1 VELEG
6 LVADVGLPDIFRLL
20 RMSGSTGAL
29 RITCGRRS
37 GEVDFNNGSIYY
49 ATSTG
54 AEVSLGTRLVKAA
67 MLRESDL
74 RSLVMEDRATDAH
87 QQLSAALLRKGLVT
101 REVLGVYVRQQIE
114 DCAFSF
120 FSWPNAHFQ
129 FVPSDSPSPE
139 ELVVLL
145 DAEGVIM
152 EGGRRVDEWDLMM
165 RTLGSAEKVPYLT
178 VPLTMDNVRMTRQEW
193 DVVCYIDGRRD
204 LNTIAAES
212 GFDRFWTV
220 KTVFD
225 LVQAGL
231 VVMRDPTLELLGQKL
246 AIAVRGPIDVYN
258 RTFLSVAATS
268 DLTNHM
274 RVETLDDE
282 DVEVRIVAGVREAAG
297 EETLLVYAVESRT
310 PESVVKR
317 MALET
322 SGFVV
327 LVNINSSDSIVV
339 SRADIAL
346 MEEIHERPYVVAAY
360 ASLVDEK
367 IGMERV
373 RELLELRE
381 RVPVVPCQL
390 RDPEQGAAVIRALL
404 ELMP

>member
-1 VELEG
+1 MELEG
-6 LVADVGLPDIFRLL
+6 LVADVSLPDIFRLL
-20 RMSGSTGAL
+20 RMSGSTGVL
-29 RITCGRRS
+29 RITGGRRS
-37 GEVDFNNGSIYY
+37 GEVNFSDGQIYY

-54 AEVSLGTRLVKAA
+54 AETSLGTRLVKAA

-74 RSLVMEDRATDAH
+74 RSLMAGPGTSDPHR
-87 QQLSAALLRKGLVT
+87 QLSAALLRRGLVS
-101 REVLGVYVRQQIE
+101 REVLGVYVREQIE
-114 DCAFSF
+114 DCAFGF
-120 FSWPNAHFQ
+120 FSWPNAHFR
-129 FVPSDSPSPE
+129 FVPSDPPSPE

-165 RTLGSAEKVPYLT
+165 RTLGSAEKVPHLA
-178 VPLTMDNVRMTRQEW
+178 VPLTMDTVSMTRREW
-193 DVVCYIDGRRD
+193 DVVCFADGRRD

-220 KTVFD
+220 KTVYD

-231 VVMRDPTLELLGQKL
+231 VTMRDPTLELLGQKL
-246 AIAVRGPIDVYN
+246 AIAVHGPIDVYN
-258 RTFLSVAATS
+258 RTFLSVSATS
-268 DLTNHM
+268 ELTNHM
-274 RVETLDDE
+274 RVETLEEE
-282 DVEVRIVAGVREAAG
+282 DVEVRIVAGVREVAG
-297 EETLLVYAVESRT
+297 EETLLVYTVESRT
-310 PESVVKR
+310 PQSVVKR

-322 SGFVV
+322 SGFIV

-360 ASLVDEK
+360 SSLVDEK

-390 RDPEQGAAVIRALL
+390 RNPEQGSAVIRALL